1 MAGVTREA
9 KAALERLPDRISIGV
24 LAAVF
29 TKDLIDEVIDESDVR
44 EVRSRR
50 LPARL
55 MVIFV
60 LVSWL
65 YMRSGYGLVMSKLA
79 DGLAVQGRGWGDWEA
94 PGTGSI
100 AKARVRLS
108 AAPLRL
114 LFARVAGPTGTAATP
129 GVFYAG
135 RRVLC
140 LDGFTLDLPDTPEND
155 EQFGR
160 GSTAGGVPGPY
171 PQLRA
176 VAVAEAGTRSLVAA
190 AYGGYHDG
198 EQTLAANSD
207 VLGALGPGMLVLAD
221 RNFPSFKLCG
231 AVAATGA
238 DWLWRMSASFTLP
251 ILEVLD
257 DDGTY
262 LSELRPPR
270 KRDGPPIR
278 VRVIEYTVLTT
289 DADGEQVCELFS
301 PGHHPARPR
310 AGPRRRVGGAL
321 PRPVAGRDRHRGAQ
335 DRDPRRPRGGAALED
350 PRDGR
355 PGVLGD
361 AVRLPG
367 RPSPDRP
374 GRATGAG
381 PEPDQL
387 QTHHRRRP
395 GLRDPGGSLP
405 PRHLNTAL
413 RHLFTQ
419 LRKPS
424 NLTPLRPGRAAPR
437 QCKRGGSNRYD
448 RRPTDTPA
456 VQTVTYEIVLHPLA
470 PRSPT

>member
-29 TKDLIDEVIDESDVR
+29 TKDLIDEVIDEADVR

-114 LFARVAGPTGTAATP
+114 LFARVAGPTGTPTTP

-198 EQTLAANSD
+198 EQTLAASGD

-221 RNFPSFKLCG
+221 RNFPSFTLCG

-289 DADGEQVCELFS
+289 DADGEQVSELFCLATTLLN
-301 PGHHPARPR
+301 PAQAP
-310 AGPRRRVGGAL
+310 AAELAAL
-321 PRPVAGRDRHRGAQ
+321 YHDRWQAETGIGELKTEI
-335 DRDPRRPRGGAALED
+335 RGGPEV
-350 PRDGR
+350 
-355 PGVLGD
+355 VLRSKTPAMVAQEFWAMLCVYQ
-361 AVRLPG
+361 AVR
-367 RPSPDRP
+367 
-374 GRATGAG
+374 
-381 PEPDQL
+381 
-387 QTHHRRRP
+387 
-395 GLRDPGGSLP
+395 
-405 PRHLNTAL
+405 HLI
-413 RHLFTQ
+413 
-419 LRKPS
+419 
-424 NLTPLRPGRAAPR
+424 GRAAPPGLDPSR
-437 QCKRGGSNRYD
+437 ISFKRTIDAARDS
-448 RRPTDTPA
+448 
-456 VQTVTYEIVLHPLA
+456 VTRAALS
-470 PRSPT
+470 PRGA